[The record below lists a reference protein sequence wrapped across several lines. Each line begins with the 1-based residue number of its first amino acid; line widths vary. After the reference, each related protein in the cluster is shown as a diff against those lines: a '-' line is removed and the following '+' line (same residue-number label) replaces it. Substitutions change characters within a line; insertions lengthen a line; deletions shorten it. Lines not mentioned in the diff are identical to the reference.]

1 MRKPGNLLILAIV
14 IGALGAALVYR
25 QLASLRSEIESTRQA
40 PNSTVD
46 VVVAS
51 ETIPLGTRIQSKWV
65 KVVPWPKDIA
75 PEGAIADPKAVI
87 DSVARVS
94 IDKNQPLTQSQLLTG
109 NAGLLPTMI
118 PEGMRAMS
126 VKVDDVTGVSGF
138 ITPNS
143 RVDVLV
149 AGAAGEGEGNQE
161 QRSKLILQNITVL
174 AIGRSIEQR
183 EDKPV
188 EVPTVTLLV
197 SPDQAEKLTLA
208 ARYEPVRLAL
218 RNYGDADLVGT
229 PGIST
234 ATLFETPARRQQ
246 AAPAA
251 APRQAAPEARRERRP
266 RYSVE
271 VLLGEKVTR
280 QDLF

>member
-25 QLASLRSEIESTRQA
+25 QLRSLRSEIETARQA
-40 PNSTVD
+40 PESTVD
-46 VVVAS
+46 VLVAA
-51 ETIPLGTRIQSKWV
+51 EPIPLGTRLAQKDV
-65 KVVPWPKDIA
+65 KVVPWPANIK
-75 PEGAIADPKAVI
+75 PEGALSDPQSAI
-87 DSVARVS
+87 GSVARVS
-94 IDKNQPLTQSQLLTG
+94 IEKNQPLTQSQFLSEG
-109 NAGLLPTMI
+109 AGLLPAMI

-149 AGAAGEGEGNQE
+149 AGATGQGEGGSQD
-161 QRSKLILQNITVL
+161 QRSKLVLQNIKVL
-174 AIGRSIEQR
+174 AVGKSIEQR

-197 SPDQAEKLTLA
+197 TPEQAEKLALA

-218 RNYGDADLVGT
+218 RNYGDSEMVGT
-229 PGIST
+229 PGMSS
-234 ATLFETPARRQQ
+234 ATLFEARAKPAPPP
-246 AAPAA
+246 PAA
-251 APRQAAPEARRERRP
+251 APSREKPREAQRRP
-266 RYSVE
+266 RHSVE
-271 VLLGEKVTR
+271 VLLGEQVTR
-280 QDLF
+280 QELF